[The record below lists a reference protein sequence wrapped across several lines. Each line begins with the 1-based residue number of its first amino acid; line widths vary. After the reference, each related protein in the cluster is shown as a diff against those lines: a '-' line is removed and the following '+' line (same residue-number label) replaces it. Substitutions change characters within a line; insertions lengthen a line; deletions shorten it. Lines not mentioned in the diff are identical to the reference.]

1 VILAIEY
8 VAPQWLWLLLAVAGL
23 AVLYL
28 LLQWRRRS
36 TYSVRFTNLELLDSV
51 APKRP
56 GWRRHVVAFTFLLAL
71 TLLVVALARPTRTEA
86 APLGPTLVLAI
97 DTSLSMQADDVDPNR
112 LEAAQDAA
120 HDLVD
125 GLAENVRL
133 GLVSFNGTATIR
145 VSPTTDHQAVAA
157 AVDDLE
163 LGESTAIGEAI
174 FASLDA
180 VELAQ
185 REASDTDGGESDE
198 DAPPPSQIVVMS
210 DGETTVGRPDAD
222 AAAAANEAGIPV
234 STIAFGTEDA
244 VIELPGAGPTDV
256 GVNQE
261 SLQAIAE
268 ATGGDFFAATT
279 GEELVDAFDDIGG
292 TVDSETVVKEIGTW
306 FLGLGI
312 AVLVVTSVLSLLWF
326 SRLP

>member
-1 VILAIEY
+1 
-8 VAPQWLWLLLAVAGL
+8 
-23 AVLYL
+23 
-28 LLQWRRRS
+28 
-36 TYSVRFTNLELLDSV
+36 
-51 APKRP
+51 
-56 GWRRHVVAFTFLLAL
+56 
-71 TLLVVALARPTRTEA
+71 
-86 APLGPTLVLAI
+86 
-97 DTSLSMQADDVDPNR
+97 
-112 LEAAQDAA
+112 
-120 HDLVD
+120 
-125 GLAENVRL
+125 
-133 GLVSFNGTATIR
+133 
-145 VSPTTDHQAVAA
+145 VAA

-185 REASDTDGGESDE
+185 REEPDPDGGDE

-210 DGETTVGRPDAD
+210 DGETTVGRPDAE
-222 AAAAANEAGIPV
+222 AADAANEAGIPV

-256 GVNQE
+256 GVNTE
-261 SLQAIAE
+261 SLQAIAD

-279 GEELVDAFDDIGG
+279 GQELVDAFDDIGG
-292 TVDSETVVKEIGTW
+292 TVDSETVEKEIGTW

-312 AVLVVTSVLSLLWF
+312 AVLVLTSLLSLAWF